1 MTVTEG
7 EITSKRR
14 LDTAYAVENTDD
26 AQLLYDDWAAEYA
39 AEMAENGYA
48 APARTAAALAT
59 YASDKTA
66 AVLDLG
72 CGSGLSGV
80 ALREAGF
87 SAIDGADF
95 APRMLEEAGRRG
107 IYRDLLLTDLSAPL
121 PVEPGQYA
129 NMTAV
134 GVFSPG
140 HAPASLIEAVMNVLP
155 QGGCFAFTLNE
166 HAIKDLAYGGRMR
179 ELLDTGYASLLF
191 KELGPHV
198 PGIGLKAEVWVL
210 RRS

>member
-1 MTVTEG
+1 MTITEDETG
-7 EITSKRR
+7 AKRL
-14 LDTAYAVENTDD
+14 LDAAYAVASADD
-26 AQLLYDDWAAEYA
+26 AKLLYDDWAAGYA

-59 YASDKTA
+59 FATDLTA
-66 AVLDLG
+66 PVLDLG
-72 CGSGLSGV
+72 CGGGLSGA

-95 APRMLEEAGRRG
+95 SPRMLEEAARRDV
-107 IYRDLLLTDLSAPL
+107 YRDLLLTDLSAPL
-121 PVEPGQYA
+121 PADDGQYA

-134 GVFSPG
+134 GVFTPG

-155 QGGCFAFTLNE
+155 QGGCFAFSLNE
-166 HAIKDLAYGGRMR
+166 HAMKDPEYSGRLC
-179 ELLDTGYASLLF
+179 ELLDTGYASLVF
-191 KELGPHV
+191 KELGPHM
-198 PGIGLKAEVWVL
+198 PSINLQAEVWVL